1 MTKAQPTNKSK
12 ATLIYLTRIKQWY
25 IPADT
30 ESYLALRAAGVPLLR
45 IHRDFLPTVGLLTK
59 KHNIKAKERNFKTD
73 ILDPFLDKVGASW
86 LRRENRRC
94 EIQATT
100 MRFEAIKPEAFDEAK
115 ETIPKLQKVL
125 EDFFSRWGYRC
136 SFEFSQVRSKIRFNV
151 EYRLDAEK
159 LPIIPIE
166 QDVAALPR
174 IQLKLGFTRIS
185 MMFGDKYVDTLI
197 EVSQGGVFKP
207 LHSSRCLYSQI
218 STVKPLIMAL
228 ANVPNKDVHNSDN
241 PVD

>member
-1 MTKAQPTNKSK
+1 MKKAQSSKPT
-12 ATLIYLTRIKQWY
+12 IIHLTRIKQWY

-30 ESYLALRAAGVPLLR
+30 ESYLTLRKAGVPLLR

-59 KHNIKAKERNFKTD
+59 GHNIKAKEKVFKTE

-86 LRRENRRC
+86 LRKQNRRC
-94 EIQATT
+94 EIQAQT
-100 MRFEAIKPEAFDEAK
+100 MRFEAIKPESFEEAK

-125 EDFFSRWGYRC
+125 EDFFTRWGYGF
-136 SFEFSQVRSKIRFNV
+136 SFDISQAKTRIRFSV
-151 EYRLDAEK
+151 EYWLDAEK

-166 QDVAALPR
+166 QDVAELPR

-197 EVSQGGVFKP
+197 EVSQGGVFNP

-218 STVKPLIMAL
+218 SSVKPLIRAL
-228 ANVPNKDVHNSDN
+228 CEVPNRDVHNFDN